1 MEKTLMSASYR
12 STMDHT
18 MQVTNEWVHQLD
30 ELVPWDDS
38 NKSFRLLR
46 ATLQTVRDLLGVEET
61 SQFAAQLPLFLRG
74 VFYDGWDPSRT
85 PSALREK
92 PDVIASIVDAMS
104 PDMLDDPEA
113 AVNAVLSLLN
123 TRISPGEI
131 NDIRNSM
138 RKSVRDLWP
147 EPHR

>member
-1 MEKTLMSASYR
+1 
-12 STMDHT
+12 
-18 MQVTNEWVHQLD
+18 
-30 ELVPWDDS
+30 
-38 NKSFRLLR
+38 
-46 ATLQTVRDLLGVEET
+46 
-61 SQFAAQLPLFLRG
+61 
-74 VFYDGWDPSRT
+74 
-85 PSALREK
+85 
-92 PDVIASIVDAMS
+92 MS

>member
-1 MEKTLMSASYR
+1 MQQWSETLMSASYR

-74 VFYDGWDPSRT
+74 CTTMAGTRLEP
-85 PSALREK
+85 LRPCAK
-92 PDVIASIVDAMS
+92 
-104 PDMLDDPEA
+104 
-113 AVNAVLSLLN
+113 
-123 TRISPGEI
+123 TGR
-131 NDIRNSM
+131 
-138 RKSVRDLWP
+138 
-147 EPHR
+147 HRQHRGRHVTGHARRS

>member
-1 MEKTLMSASYR
+1 MSASYR

-74 VFYDGWDPSRT
+74 CI
-85 PSALREK
+85 LRWLGPVSNPFGLARK
-92 PDVIASIVDAMS
+92 PDVIASIAGRHVTGHARRS
-104 PDMLDDPEA
+104 
-113 AVNAVLSLLN
+113 
-123 TRISPGEI
+123 
-131 NDIRNSM
+131 
-138 RKSVRDLWP
+138 
-147 EPHR
+147 